1 MHIWQPLIA
10 GILKGGMKPRTSHHE
25 SNSTGFYRYAMRSPG
40 IFEKQIHKL
49 DLQWSILYL
58 GDACLRLDERDM
70 DRKARAMNI
79 CFKRHPH
86 FQQVTLHWIQEG
98 VIVTTDR

>member
-1 MHIWQPLIA
+1 MNQIA
-10 GILKGGMKPRTSHHE
+10 LAFTDMLCDHQVFLK
-25 SNSTGFYRYAMRSPG
+25 
-40 IFEKQIHKL
+40 KQIHKL

-58 GDACLRLDERDM
+58 GDACLRLDERDI